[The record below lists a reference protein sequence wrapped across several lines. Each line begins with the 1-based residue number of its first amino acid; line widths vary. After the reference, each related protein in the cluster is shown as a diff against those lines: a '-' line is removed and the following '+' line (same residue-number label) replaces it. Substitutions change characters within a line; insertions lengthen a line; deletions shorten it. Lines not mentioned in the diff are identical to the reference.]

1 MNNLSDETSH
11 DLQNDID
18 VVLDLVKTSTIG
30 SIKRNEILNRLEVIR
45 DNIPCSCWRRHSG
58 RED

>member
-18 VVLDLVKTSTIG
+18 VVLDLVKTATIG

-45 DNIPCSCWRRHSG
+45 DNIPCSCG